1 MTSTRT
7 LRWVIGGSVLAVVA
21 AVILV
26 MAVRL
31 TQSSS
36 TDITDLDVG
45 DCFQLDPDDDGSLD
59 LVDVIDCGDPHDA
72 EVVAIDDLNPGGDQ
86 PYPDD
91 DALFGLADARCATLP
106 DDPRFG
112 IVAIAPTETSWEA
125 RRGRMVCVAVPY
137 GGGQATDAYDP
148 TFDPASATADV

>member
-7 LRWVIGGSVLAVVA
+7 LRGVIGVSVLAVVA
-21 AVILV
+21 ALILI
-26 MAVRL
+26 MAVRI

-45 DCFQLDPDDDGSLD
+45 DCFQLDPDDDGSID
-59 LVDVIDCGDPHDA
+59 LVDVIDCDEPHDA
-72 EVVAIDDLNPGGDQ
+72 EVVMVDDLNPDGDR

-91 DALFGLADARCATLP
+91 DTLFGLADARCATVP

-112 IVAIAPTETSWEA
+112 IIAIAPTEASWEA

-137 GGGQATDAYDP
+137 GGDRATDTYDP
-148 TFDPASATADV
+148 AIDAADV